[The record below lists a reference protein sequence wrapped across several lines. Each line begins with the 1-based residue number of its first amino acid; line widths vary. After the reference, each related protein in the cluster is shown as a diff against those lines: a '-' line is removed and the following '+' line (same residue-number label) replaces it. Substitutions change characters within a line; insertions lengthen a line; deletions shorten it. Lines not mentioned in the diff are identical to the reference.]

1 MHIRPLG
8 RKREKDKNR
17 ESGNGGLQNDRN
29 MVSIVESRSVVI
41 CDRSGCCP
49 DSRNS
54 KYSDRISGTETK
66 RSRAG
71 GEERYSRNGNHGTD
85 GGRDRAKRCAAV
97 TGILELER
105 EREQLRK
112 EYDELRERY
121 KNLQAA
127 YEGRREDFEDL
138 EKDYRALDESNNK
151 LISEHEELK
160 KENEAHWRQL
170 TQIMRSN
177 PEVFE
182 QFSGEDESEQELIDN
197 GYVVK

>member
-1 MHIRPLG
+1 MTGIWLVLLKAEVLLFAIG
-8 RKREKDKNR
+8 
-17 ESGNGGLQNDRN
+17 
-29 MVSIVESRSVVI
+29 SIVVLIAGIVNIALEYRERKQNAAEPEEKKDVLETAI
-41 CDRSGCCP
+41 
-49 DSRNS
+49 
-54 KYSDRISGTETK
+54 TEETEHGIITK
-66 RSRAG
+66 CSA
-71 GEERYSRNGNHGTD
+71 SN
-85 GGRDRAKRCAAV
+85 RCAAV
-97 TGILELER
+97 TGILESER
-105 EREQLRK
+105 EKEQLRK
-112 EYDELRERY
+112 KYDELKERY

-127 YEGRREDFEDL
+127 YEGQRDDFEDL

>member
-1 MHIRPLG
+1 MEGIWVVLS
-8 RKREKDKNR
+8 KTAVITWLIVLV
-17 ESGNGGLQNDRN
+17 SGSILAIVIG
-29 MVSIVESRSVVI
+29 IVEYRDLKKGESAAGEDFEVTAT
-41 CDRSGCCP
+41 DRG
-49 DSRNS
+49 
-54 KYSDRISGTETK
+54 IITECEK
-66 RSRAG
+66 S
-71 GEERYSRNGNHGTD
+71 NC
-85 GGRDRAKRCAAV
+85 CAAV
-97 TGILELER
+97 TGILESER
-105 EREQLRK
+105 EKEQLRK
-112 EYDELRERY
+112 KYDELKERY

-127 YEGRREDFEDL
+127 YEGQREDFEDL